1 MMMQNLPLMEHTG
14 RKVIEVSSGNEGV
27 VRHRDCG
34 LCHCQRHSLGSYRW
48 HLANT
53 VFADA
58 PLTSEFFRTYD
69 PGLVLSK
76 FGTVRQSS
84 GFNGSS
90 TGWRESTRTRG
101 ITAIIALPER
111 QVAGLSAALR
121 DDIDT
126 KLRAQGRLMGSGEDS
141 GEYSYEY
148 ESRSAWGTSF

>member
-1 MMMQNLPLMEHTG
+1 
-14 RKVIEVSSGNEGV
+14 VIASAII
-27 VRHRDCG
+27 
-34 LCHCQRHSLGSYRW
+34 LGSYRW

-69 PGLVLSK
+69 PGPVLSK

-90 TGWRESTRTRG
+90 AGWRESTRTRG
-101 ITAIIALPER
+101 ITAIIALPEG

-126 KLRAQGRLMGSGEDS
+126 KLRAQGRLTGWGEDS

-148 ESRSAWGTSF
+148 ESRSAWGYFILERIEPERSNGGYAATWRVRMRLIERAHK